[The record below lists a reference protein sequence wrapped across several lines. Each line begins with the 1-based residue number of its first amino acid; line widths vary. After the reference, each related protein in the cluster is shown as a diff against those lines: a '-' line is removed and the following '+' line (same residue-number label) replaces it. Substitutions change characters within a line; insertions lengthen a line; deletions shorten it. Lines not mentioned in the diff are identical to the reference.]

1 MRPHTFLLVAVLAAG
16 SALAADDP
24 MKAAPPAYRQAL
36 IEAMKAFTER
46 NLTSAKEI
54 VEKADAG
61 YKATP
66 LSLNLLGAI
75 SIENKQFDEGRA
87 FCERALKLDPKF
99 FPSRFNLA
107 EIPFVQG
114 KYAEA
119 RTVLESLYKED
130 PKNELLRFRIYLTYL
145 LEKNDREAKARLDD
159 IPLINDTPISFY
171 ANAAWEFAHGNG
183 DKGREWIASALR
195 SFPPVRQINFVEVFY
210 DLGWLERVPAPAP
223 QAR

>member
-1 MRPHTFLLVAVLAAG
+1 MRLHSLLLAAVVTASGVLAAE
-16 SALAADDP
+16 DP
-24 MKAAPPAYRQAL
+24 MKAAPQAYWQAL
-36 IEAMKAFTER
+36 IDAMRAFTER
-46 NLTSAKEI
+46 NLTNAKDL

-75 SIENKQFDEGRA
+75 AIENKQFDAGRA
-87 FCERALKLDPKF
+87 YCEKALKLDPKF

-114 KYAEA
+114 NYSEA
-119 RTVLESLYKED
+119 RTVLEGLYKED
-130 PKNELLRFRIYLTYL
+130 PKNDLLRFRIFLTYL
-145 LEKNDREAKARLDD
+145 LEKNDREARARLDD

-171 ANAAWEFAHGNG
+171 SNAAWEFAHGNG
-183 DKGREWIASALR
+183 DKGREWVASALR

-210 DLGWLERVPAPAP
+210 DLGWLERAPARP
-223 QAR
+223 AK